1 MVTLNDF
8 LYSGDTV
15 IRILRKYESALRS
28 DAAKSRSPVDMAHC
42 NFLLQMAELLE
53 HNDFL
58 TGQSNR
64 IREFYKFMS
73 VRYPWL
79 AFTFKGRIKSLIR
92 SEEKFNGYITEL
104 ISDRYRQ
111 TGRIPGAAEIRQH
124 LTRFRDM
131 IAYRIVI
138 QVPVCHLRPGEAA
151 AEVERTVLYDI
162 ADLLPEFLEQYGF
175 TAELSGLPD
184 NCCELLREDLRP
196 YFRDYVEHPKAS
208 GYRSL
213 HITFFDNTARCHTEV
228 QLRTK
233 EMDDYAEIGAGNH
246 QGYEQTQAQ
255 ERTQT
260 DLIPPGLCSFYDD
273 ALQRGRL
280 LQSLDLSAVK
290 VNMFTALSSTLMN
303 DGCGLYRG
311 RLILPFEHL
320 SRYQN
325 ELLD

>member
-15 IRILRKYESALRS
+15 IRILRKYEKALRAEAS
-28 DAAKSRSPVDMAHC
+28 ENHNPIDMVHC
-42 NFLLQMAELLE
+42 NFLLQTEVLLE

-92 SEEKFNGYITEL
+92 SEEKFNGYIVEFITEY
-104 ISDRYRQ
+104 YRQ
-111 TGRIPGAAEIRQH
+111 NNRFPNASEIRSH

-138 QVPVCHLRPGEAA
+138 QMPKCHLAPGET
-151 AEVERTVLYDI
+151 AEEAEQKLLYEI
-162 ADLLPEFLEQYGF
+162 AGLLPEFLEEHGF
-175 TAELSGLPD
+175 TAEPSGLP
-184 NCCELLREDLRP
+184 ESGSPLLRPEHRP
-196 YFRDYVEHPKAS
+196 YFRDYVAHPKAS

-213 HITFFDNTARCHTEV
+213 HITFFDNIARCHAEL

-233 EMDDYAEIGAGNH
+233 EMDDYAEIGEGNH
-246 QGYEQTQAQ
+246 QGYERLQAAD
-255 ERTQT
+255 RTESPR
-260 DLIPPGLCSFYDD
+260 IRPGLCSFYDD
-273 ALQRGRL
+273 ALLRGRL
-280 LQSLDLSAVK
+280 LQTLDLSAVD
-290 VNMFTALSSTLMN
+290 VNMFTALDSTRIN

-320 SRYQN
+320 SRFQSD
-325 ELLD
+325 LMD